1 VAIAASIGLY
11 ALYVL
16 IALLIVRFVMDW
28 IMVLSRNYRP
38 TGAVAAVLELAY
50 TVTDPPLKAL
60 RRVIPPLPLGRMSF
74 DLSFLVLWVAA
85 GIFISLLAPHAA

>member
-1 VAIAASIGLY
+1 VAIAASIGVY

-38 TGAVAAVLELAY
+38 TGVAAAALELAY
-50 TVTDPPLKAL
+50 TVTDPPIKAL
-60 RRVIPPLPLGRMSF
+60 RRVIPPLPLGRMRL
-74 DLSFLVLWVAA
+74 DLAFLVLWIAA
-85 GIFISLLAPHAA
+85 GILIRVLSAYT